1 MTTKKKLRI
10 VIKIG
15 SNLITENGN
24 ILNYK
29 LIENLCDQIS
39 VIRKSQH
46 QVIIVSSGAVAAGNQ
61 YLSKY
66 EKNVNINNNSIVQ
79 KQLLAS
85 IGQPILMNAYEKFF
99 SERSIMISQA
109 LLSRNDFENR
119 LGYLNI
125 RNTLSELLMLDI
137 IPIINENDVVSTEE
151 LTGNVYGDNDRLS
164 AMVSNAIDA
173 DLLILLGT
181 IDGLYTS
188 DPNITKDAKKIN
200 IVEDITDEI
209 INFAEGSIDG
219 IGSGGMTSKIQAA
232 NISINSGT
240 EMFIAS
246 GLEND
251 VLTRIISGEII
262 GTKFLSKQSLNE
274 SRKRWLITGYSS
286 SKGDITLDEGAIKAI
301 KNKGSVL
308 PPGIKNTSGDFDRG
322 DIIGIKN
329 SIDKVIGLGIS
340 NYSSKEISK
349 IKGINSSK
357 IIDIVEKNYGSEV
370 IHRNNLVLTQ

>member
-1 MTTKKKLRI
+1 
-10 VIKIG
+10 
-15 SNLITENGN
+15 
-24 ILNYK
+24 
-29 LIENLCDQIS
+29 
-39 VIRKSQH
+39 
-46 QVIIVSSGAVAAGNQ
+46 
-61 YLSKY
+61 
-66 EKNVNINNNSIVQ
+66 
-79 KQLLAS
+79 
-85 IGQPILMNAYEKFF
+85 
-99 SERSIMISQA
+99 MI
-109 LLSRNDFENR
+109 
-119 LGYLNI
+119 
-125 RNTLSELLMLDI
+125 
-137 IPIINENDVVSTEE
+137 
-151 LTGNVYGDNDRLS
+151 
-164 AMVSNAIDA
+164 
-173 DLLILLGT
+173 
-181 IDGLYTS
+181 
-188 DPNITKDAKKIN
+188 
-200 IVEDITDEI
+200 
-209 INFAEGSIDG
+209 
-219 IGSGGMTSKIQAA
+219 SKIQAA

-251 VLTRIISGEII
+251 VLKRIISGEII

-301 KNKGSVL
+301 KNKGSIL

-329 SIDKVIGLGIS
+329 SIDKIIGWGIS

>member
-1 MTTKKKLRI
+1 MPAQLGPTKPI
-10 VIKIG
+10 F
-15 SNLITENGN
+15 
-24 ILNYK
+24 
-29 LIENLCDQIS
+29 
-39 VIRKSQH
+39 
-46 QVIIVSSGAVAAGNQ
+46 
-61 YLSKY
+61 LSLEY
-66 EKNVNINNNSIVQ
+66 
-79 KQLLAS
+79 
-85 IGQPILMNAYEKFF
+85 
-99 SERSIMISQA
+99 
-109 LLSRNDFENR
+109 
-119 LGYLNI
+119 
-125 RNTLSELLMLDI
+125 LLM
-137 IPIINENDVVSTEE
+137 
-151 LTGNVYGDNDRLS
+151 Y
-164 AMVSNAIDA
+164 
-173 DLLILLGT
+173 LLILT
-181 IDGLYTS
+181 IS
-188 DPNITKDAKKIN
+188 C
-200 IVEDITDEI
+200 
-209 INFAEGSIDG
+209 DG
-219 IGSGGMTSKIQAA
+219 IPSVIATQDLIPASAASIAESAAKAGGTKIIEALA
-232 NISINSGT
+232 PVSLTASSTESNTGT

-329 SIDKVIGLGIS
+329 SIDKVIGWGIY